1 MTEPSTTTTAP
12 SSTTVTLIPR
22 GLDWPEPTAVP
33 AAAGREPLAQAPQ
46 APQAPAQDVP
56 AMSLPEAGSNASQA
70 PTAVTEAIAT
80 VGPAP
85 TPMFTLPETGSGDIG
100 LVILLGV
107 ACAVSGLSFV
117 LSATRGSHRERPNG
131 AMARRLSRLR

>member
-1 MTEPSTTTTAP
+1 MTESTTTTTAP
-12 SSTTVTLIPR
+12 SSPTIAPR